1 MKEEFN
7 KHMKSPE
14 KKSNRIPGIKKCLK
28 SNKNIFEVTPV
39 DWNKWKTEFQ
49 GSKTK

>member
-14 KKSNRIPGIKKCLK
+14 KNQTEFLELKNVLNQIKIYLK
-28 SNKNIFEVTPV
+28 SLR
-39 DWNKWKTEFQ
+39 
-49 GSKTK
+49 

>member
-14 KKSNRIPGIKKCLK
+14 KNQTEILELKNVLNQIKIYLK
-28 SNKNIFEVTPV
+28 SLR
-39 DWNKWKTEFQ
+39 
-49 GSKTK
+49 